1 MSLHCLALLGNNN
14 APIYLCASNIN
25 NSTSINNNI
34 NNDTNKIEDNEND
47 IPLPPSPS
55 PSLSLPSP
63 SINKEDF
70 FGFFGDS
77 SSSNDRQ
84 QIDERLGTTKR
95 PIVSMRH
102 EMMFHAALDRLE
114 ELLGSNRKTSW
125 KRFQRGSHWIGKICP
140 MEEYEIYGYVTSSDV
155 KILALIERDG
165 IIPLKKRK
173 EVDIKIMFTAIH
185 DCYVKHTLNPFSK
198 IKGNIEPPC
207 NEFEINIQ
215 AAMGQYNDAVN
226 GN

>member
-1 MSLHCLALLGNNN
+1 MSLYCLALLGNNN

-25 NSTSINNNI
+25 NSISINSNI
-34 NNDTNKIEDNEND
+34 NNDNNKIEDNEND
-47 IPLPPSPS
+47 N
-55 PSLSLPSP
+55 SLPSP
-63 SINKEDF
+63 LLSLPTPSLNKKDV
-70 FGFFGDS
+70 FGFFEDS
-77 SSSNDRQ
+77 SSSNDSQ
-84 QIDERLGTTKR
+84 QSDKRLGTIKR

-114 ELLGSNRKTSW
+114 ELLGSNKKTSW

-173 EVDIKIMFTAIH
+173 EVDIKIMFVSGKKLRLLQDFIEDVTHI
-185 DCYVKHTLNPFSK
+185 FS
-198 IKGNIEPPC
+198 I
-207 NEFEINIQ
+207 
-215 AAMGQYNDAVN
+215 
-226 GN
+226 